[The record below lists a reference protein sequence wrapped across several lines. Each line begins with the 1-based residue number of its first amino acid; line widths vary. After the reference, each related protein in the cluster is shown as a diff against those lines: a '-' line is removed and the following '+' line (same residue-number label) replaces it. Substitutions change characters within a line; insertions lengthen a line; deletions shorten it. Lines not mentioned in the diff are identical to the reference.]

1 MKWFVPSWNG
11 DLRIEPHSS
20 DPKKTELSIVK
31 PTEAEKKVL
40 AALTVAFNNR
50 KWLDEETALL
60 TLPALW
66 KRKKVVI
73 GASIEDVGP
82 VVAAIMHPGPGTL
95 TAIKFK
101 DGHYETCE
109 KHVAS
114 EAREEPYR
122 TPAAPGF
129 DAPEKS
135 GAFEKQ
141 TDRLPEPSE
150 ESKALAKKPDAE
162 AAVTVKRP
170 TPSCPDCYL
179 DATPEA
185 TEVLLAFLSE
195 EQHKTWAKERYV
207 IVHGGLTGHQYLI
220 AHRHSPIAKQN
231 TRICFDLDDEAILH
245 FHDWTVPPEE
255 EVLASMIILEH
266 KEPWLRNEATCL
278 GGDFDYKF
286 KNPFGDFFDGV
297 ADSTFTRKI
306 GILLGAATGTPL
318 CEQAAPNAAMPIT
331 IQSPGQVIVCPN
343 PNIEEWT

>member
-11 DLRIEPHSS
+11 DLRLEPHSS

-40 AALTVAFNNR
+40 AALTVAFNSR

-73 GASIEDVGP
+73 QAPIEDVGP
-82 VVAAIMHPGPGTL
+82 LVTAIMRPGPGTL
-95 TAIKFK
+95 TAIKFI
-101 DGHYETCE
+101 DGHVETCE
-109 KHVAS
+109 KHVAG
-114 EAREEPYR
+114 EAPAEAYR
-122 TPAAPGF
+122 TPAALGF

-141 TDRLPEPSE
+141 TDKQIEPSD
-150 ESKALAKKPDAE
+150 ESKALAKKPDAT
-162 AAVTVKRP
+162 AAATVARP
-170 TPSCPDCYL
+170 TPSCPDCYI
-179 DATPEA
+179 DAMPEA

-207 IVHGGLTGHQYLI
+207 IVQGGLSGHRYLI

-231 TRICFDLDDEAILH
+231 TRICFDLDDDHILH

-255 EVLASMIILEH
+255 EVLASMLILEH

-278 GGDFDYKF
+278 GGNFECRF

-306 GILLGAATGTPL
+306 GMLLGAATGMQL
-318 CEQAAPNAAMPIT
+318 SEQGEVNTSLPIT
-331 IQSPGQVIVCPN
+331 IQSNGLAVFVCA
-343 PNIEEWT
+343 TQDVG